1 MSGGGGL
8 AVDLISMAGNGAL
21 RWSSPAVRHRPAQWT
36 LPMRPTEATLCDGP
50 RLYSR
55 LRTSPWWMLTGI
67 RCEGPRAMTV
77 AAPRGGPHARTVS
90 SGPAWQTSPTQP
102 SAMAGGVVWTPWA
115 H

>member
-8 AVDLISMAGNGAL
+8 AVELISMAGNGAL

-36 LPMRPTEATLCDGP
+36 LPMRPTEATMCDGP

-77 AAPRGGPHARTVS
+77 AAPCGGPHARTVS